1 VSPCPPA
8 PAKSARAGFWSFL
21 PASLAAACILT
32 ALSGTAANA
41 AAVSPGAVTPLA
53 DSHGACVSSYYVS
66 PSGNDSNSGVS
77 SSKPWKTLARVNSAS
92 LPPGT
97 CVLLQGGATFS
108 GELYLNPAD
117 AGSAE
122 QPVTVTSYGNG
133 RATISAGAGTGVY
146 VYDTAGV
153 DFEDINVV
161 GNGYST
167 NTGSGFNFYND
178 VPGAVRYSGITI
190 TDASVSGFG
199 QSGIL
204 IGGEGSDGSES
215 GFAQVTVESVTTDAN
230 GDAGLQ
236 LYGAGNSDAATY
248 ANADVLVDDVTSYGN
263 VGIANKGNNSGNGIV
278 LGDVDNATIE
288 DSTAYDNGADNNY
301 PNGGPVGIW
310 AYDGTDVTI
319 EHCTSYDNK
328 SATSDGDGFDLDG
341 GISDSVMEYNY
352 SYDNNGAGFLVFEYD
367 GARPL
372 TDAVVRYN
380 ISKDDA
386 RVGSDGGIA
395 IGSDGTPVNGVDVY
409 SNTVFTTPSPGAT
422 PAGIRVWTG
431 ALDVLVADNI
441 IETTGGVPLVSVESG
456 ASARFLG
463 NDYFPDGSP
472 FLVYVGGSDYSDS
485 AATAYQSLAAWQQA
499 TGVETL
505 GGVTV
510 GQTVNPKFAGNPL
523 SPAVTPSTFL
533 LQSGSPLYQT
543 GVSLASLGIDG
554 GGLDYFGKSVP
565 SDGPNSVGA
574 AQS

>member
-8 PAKSARAGFWSFL
+8 PAKSARARFWSFL
-21 PASLAAACILT
+21 PVGLAAACILT
-32 ALSGTAANA
+32 DLSGTAANA
-41 AAVSPGAVTPLA
+41 VAVAPGTAVPLA
-53 DSHGACVSSYYVS
+53 DAHASCVSSFYVS
-66 PSGNDSNSGVS
+66 PSGSDSNSGVS

-97 CVLLQGGATFS
+97 CVLLQGGASFS

-117 AGSAE
+117 AGSAA
-122 QPVTVTSYGNG
+122 QPVTVTSYGSG

-167 NTGSGFNFYND
+167 NTGSGFNIYND
-178 VPGAVRYSGITI
+178 TPGAVRYSGITI
-190 TDASVSGFG
+190 TDVSVSGFG

-204 IGGEGSDGSES
+204 IGGKGSDGSES

-236 LYGAGNSDAATY
+236 LYGAANSDAATY

-319 EHCTSYDNK
+319 EHCVSYDNK

-372 TDAVVRYN
+372 TGAVVRYN
-380 ISKDDA
+380 ISQDDA

-395 IGSDGTPVNGVDVY
+395 IGSDGTAVNGVDVY
-409 SNTVFTTPSPGAT
+409 SNTVFTTPSQGAT

-431 ALDVLVADNI
+431 ALDALVADNI
-441 IETTGGVPLVSVESG
+441 IETTGGVPLVSVETG

-510 GQTVNPKFAGNPL
+510 GQTANPKFAGNPL
-523 SPAVTPSTFL
+523 SAAGTPATFL
-533 LQSGSPLYQT
+533 LASGSPLYLT
-543 GVSLASLGIDG
+543 GVGLASLGIDG
-554 GGLDYFGKSVP
+554 GGLDYFGDSVP
-565 SDGPNSVGA
+565 SSGPNSVGA

>member
-1 VSPCPPA
+1 MSPCPPA
-8 PAKSARAGFWSFL
+8 PEKSARAGFWLFL
-21 PASLAAACILT
+21 PAGLAAACILT

-41 AAVSPGAVTPLA
+41 APVAPGAVAPLA
-53 DSHGACVSSYYVS
+53 DSHGACISSYYVS

-117 AGSAE
+117 AGSAG
-122 QPVTVTSYGNG
+122 QPVTVTSYGSG

-153 DFEDINVV
+153 DFEDIKVV
-161 GNGYST
+161 GNGHST
-167 NTGSGFNFYND
+167 NTSSGFNFYND
-178 VPGAVRYSGITI
+178 KPGAVRYSGITI

-215 GFAQVTVESVTTDAN
+215 GFAQVTIESVTTDAN

-319 EHCTSYDNK
+319 EHCVSYDNK

-380 ISKDDA
+380 ISQDDA

-409 SNTVFTTPSPGAT
+409 SNTVFTTPSQGAT

-441 IETTGGVPLVSVESG
+441 IETAGGVPLVSVETG

-463 NDYFPDGSP
+463 NDYYPDGSP

-505 GGVTV
+505 GGVIV
-510 GQTVNPKFAGNPL
+510 GKTANPQFAGNPL
-523 SPAVTPSTFL
+523 SSVGTPSTFQ
-533 LQSGSPLYQT
+533 LQSGSPLYLT

-565 SDGPNSVGA
+565 IDGPNSVGA